1 MKRMILVLM
10 LGLVMFGASAGLSWY
25 LRRAEVAHTVEVSET
40 EGSQGSERFRL
51 ANDMGTRS
59 LAKLPS
65 ALDPQGPPTAR
76 AATPSV
82 ESVAQLAATLRQ
94 QQETVRTREQNLLI
108 RQKHLEVIHLDLKN
122 ERKTLDDLR
131 QQVSDEMKA
140 LAEKMDALEKKATE
154 LDKKKQDL
162 SKQSQEV
169 KQTIFEVD
177 GVEQKSIKKMAETF
191 NAMEAATAAEL
202 LQQMADGGK
211 MEMAAKIL
219 ATMQERQAARVFSE
233 MEDRGTVIQLLDK
246 MKGLKRPTLLPQ

>member
-1 MKRMILVLM
+1 
-10 LGLVMFGASAGLSWY
+10 
-25 LRRAEVAHTVEVSET
+25 
-40 EGSQGSERFRL
+40 
-51 ANDMGTRS
+51 
-59 LAKLPS
+59 
-65 ALDPQGPPTAR
+65 
-76 AATPSV
+76 
-82 ESVAQLAATLRQ
+82 
-94 QQETVRTREQNLLI
+94 
-108 RQKHLEVIHLDLKN
+108 
-122 ERKTLDDLR
+122 
-131 QQVSDEMKA
+131 MKA